1 MLIISL
7 FVLLTDGRPIIFKQ
21 IRIGCKGRQFVIYK
35 FRTMK
40 QSKTKDEEKRLTY
53 LGKILRKLSLDELPQ
68 LFNVLI
74 KDMSMVGPRP
84 LPQEIEKKSLSLLK
98 SKEEKFYQELQACPK

>member
-21 IRIGCKGRQFVIYK
+21 IRIGCKGRQLIYNLEQWNNL
-35 FRTMK
+35 K
-40 QSKTKDEEKRLTY
+40 QRWGEAPNLSW
-53 LGKILRKLSLDELPQ
+53 KILRKLSLDELPQ